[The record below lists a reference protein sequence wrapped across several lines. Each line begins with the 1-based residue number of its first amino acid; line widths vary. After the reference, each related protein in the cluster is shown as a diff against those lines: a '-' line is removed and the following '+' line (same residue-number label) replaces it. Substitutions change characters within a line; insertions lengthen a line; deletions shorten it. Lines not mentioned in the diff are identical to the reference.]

1 MGRSEARGG
10 GTEGRR
16 GTRRR
21 QAAGTA
27 ERGQRAARGH
37 RGKVADQFLVTDLTV
52 GGDGG
57 GVGPLWTSRLHRWRP
72 ASTVD
77 PSPAVNPPWRDA
89 RGGGC
94 GPCCLGTKSVRT
106 ALLTWR
112 SGGEGGG
119 GGGSAD
125 DRSRRGLLPPRYAGA
140 AGALLLRAR
149 ARLLFSSLPPR
160 PVPPTAPLSPKRDV
174 DEGPSGLR
182 APGATRC
189 GGW

>member
-119 GGGSAD
+119 GVGAQTTDLGGGSCHLVTQG
-125 DRSRRGLLPPRYAGA
+125 RPVRCCCGRGRVC
-140 AGALLLRAR
+140 
-149 ARLLFSSLPPR
+149 SSLPS
-160 PVPPTAPLSPKRDV
+160 PPALSHPPHPCHR
-174 DEGPSGLR
+174 S
-182 APGATRC
+182 AT
-189 GGW
+189 